1 VTFLE
6 ALFGSQYEEIHK
18 QGKDGNKGRLNA
30 NLFLAALI
38 LLVIIA
44 ILMIGVSFVPG
55 FNDSLTGS
63 VQDVFGNS
71 GGKSIGKLLALPAF
85 MIIYLAIN
93 FSIGNQQNFTSKAEA
108 FMQYPDEVR
117 KKANAR
123 LIIPFFVLLGFVI
136 VLALLKL

>member
-1 VTFLE
+1 MTFLE

-38 LLVIIA
+38 LLAIIA
-44 ILMIGVSFVPG
+44 ILMIAINFMPG
-55 FNDSLTGS
+55 FNERFTKSIQS
-63 VQDVFGNS
+63 VFGYS
-71 GGKSIGKLLALPAF
+71 SGKSIGKLLALPLF
-85 MIIYLAIN
+85 IIFYLVIK
-93 FSIGNQQNFTSKAEA
+93 STVGNQQNFTAKAEA

-123 LIIPFFVLLGFVI
+123 LIIPFFVLLGIVA
-136 VLALLKL
+136 VLAFSKF

>member
-1 VTFLE
+1 MTFLE

-18 QGKDGNKGRLNA
+18 QGKDGNKGRSNA

-38 LLVIIA
+38 LLLIIA

-55 FNDSLTGS
+55 FNNSLTGS

-71 GGKSIGKLLALPAF
+71 SGNSIGKLLALPAF
-85 MIIYLAIN
+85 IIIYLAIN
-93 FSIGNQQNFTSKAEA
+93 FSVGNQLNFTLKVEA
-108 FMQYPDEVR
+108 FMQYPEEVR

>member
-1 VTFLE
+1 MTFLE

-18 QGKDGNKGRLNA
+18 QGKDGNKGRSNA

-38 LLVIIA
+38 LLLIIA

-55 FNDSLTGS
+55 FNNSLTGS

-71 GGKSIGKLLALPAF
+71 SGNSIGKLLALPAF
-85 MIIYLAIN
+85 IIIYLAIN
-93 FSIGNQQNFTSKAEA
+93 FSVGNQQNFTLKVEA
-108 FMQYPDEVR
+108 FMQYPEEVR